1 MSVPLGARV
10 AVALP
15 AALLV
20 AALPGRA
27 VASPA
32 RDARLARAGLKAA
45 VQSGRVEPADAA
57 RYRAIV
63 ARTARAL
70 PRLGGRRH
78 TELAG
83 VLADVAA
90 QSRRYTRSRA
100 LTLFSML
107 DVDMRYFAAHDPPK
121 VRGDVL
127 GPDLVLYRYFPGH
140 GLQFHPLGVFG
151 ALNAHLVAGR
161 LDEARRLADALAARA
176 ISGSGGS
183 VWEYSFAYGGGRP
196 PWTSG
201 MAQAVAAQALA
212 RASER
217 LGEPSYLA
225 LARRAAAPVLAKLTR
240 QLPAGPWVRLYSFSD
255 AVILNAQLQTAVALQ
270 DYADIAHDDRAA
282 ALADGLRRSA
292 AAMLPRFETGYW
304 SRYSLGGAESP
315 LEYHDYVVYL
325 LDRLAGQT
333 DDAFWSDALARFR
346 AYSRQPPAFELGAPA
361 APVAGGSGTGTF
373 ASSIWISKRSDVTVQ
388 VAGGSRTL
396 SLSGGWHRLTWT
408 LPRSRPGIFAVTLR
422 ARPIAGPAA
431 EVDLSPLVV
440 LGKAA

>member
-1 MSVPLGARV
+1 
-10 AVALP
+10 
-15 AALLV
+15 
-20 AALPGRA
+20 
-27 VASPA
+27 
-32 RDARLARAGLKAA
+32 
-45 VQSGRVEPADAA
+45 
-57 RYRAIV
+57 
-63 ARTARAL
+63 
-70 PRLGGRRH
+70 
-78 TELAG
+78 
-83 VLADVAA
+83 
-90 QSRRYTRSRA
+90 
-100 LTLFSML
+100 
-107 DVDMRYFAAHDPPK
+107 
-121 VRGDVL
+121 
-127 GPDLVLYRYFPGH
+127 
-140 GLQFHPLGVFG
+140 
-151 ALNAHLVAGR
+151 
-161 LDEARRLADALAARA
+161 
-176 ISGSGGS
+176 
-183 VWEYSFAYGGGRP
+183 
-196 PWTSG
+196 

-373 ASSIWISKRSDVTVQ
+373 AFSIWISKRSDVTVQ